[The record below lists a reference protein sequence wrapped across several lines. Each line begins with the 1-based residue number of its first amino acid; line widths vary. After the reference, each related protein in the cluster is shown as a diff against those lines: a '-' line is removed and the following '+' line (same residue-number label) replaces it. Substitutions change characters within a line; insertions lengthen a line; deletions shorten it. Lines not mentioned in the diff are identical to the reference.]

1 MNSIQTTIQSAVGSA
16 VFDGRGFPHRASKI
30 GLDDHQTSRLG
41 IDDHQ
46 TSRLGIDDHQ
56 TSRLGIDDQIK
67 SSTNLNF
74 FNSPGNVKR

>member
-41 IDDHQ
+41 IDD
-46 TSRLGIDDHQ
+46 
-56 TSRLGIDDQIK
+56 QIK